1 MRLILY
7 LSDLI
12 IPLTVALIIV
22 AGFMKKVP
30 IYDTFTEGVKGGIQ
44 TVYNIFPAL
53 LGLMVA
59 VGALRSSG
67 ALTILSNLLAP
78 ISSALGFPSE
88 ALPLTFMRLVSSAAA
103 RGLLLDLFASY
114 GPDSYIG
121 RLVSVMMSSTETVF
135 YTMSIYFMSVK
146 IQKTG
151 LTLAGALIAN
161 LAGVVASLWIV
172 NLLWPA

>member
-1 MRLILY
+1 MRLIFY

-12 IPLTVALIIV
+12 LPLTVALIIL
-22 AGFMKKVP
+22 GGILKKIP
-30 IYDTFTEGVKGGIQ
+30 IYDIFTEGVKGGIQ
-44 TVYNIFPAL
+44 TVYNVFPAL

-59 VGALRSSG
+59 VGALRASG
-67 ALTILSNLLAP
+67 ALSILSGLISPL
-78 ISSALGFPSE
+78 SSALGFPAE
-88 ALPLTFMRLVSSAAA
+88 AVPLTLMRLVSSAAS
-103 RGLLLDLFASY
+103 RGLLLDLFARY

-151 LTLAGALIAN
+151 LTLPGALAAN
-161 LAGVVASLWIV
+161 LAGIIASLWIV
-172 NLLWPA
+172 NLLWS